1 MYSPDEAFQS
11 GMIDKM
17 SNTESL
23 MNEAMTIASEYAEKN
38 PLAFRSLKGLLRKPV
53 IQVSDQREESVIDEF
68 IEIWFS
74 EQSQAQLKT
83 VQIRS

>member
-1 MYSPDEAFQS
+1 MYSPDEALQM
-11 GMIDKM
+11 GLIDKLAT
-17 SNTESL
+17 SDSL
-23 MNEAMTIASEYAEKN
+23 MNEAMNIASEYAGKN
-38 PLAFRSLKGLLRKPV
+38 PQAFRSIKGLLRKPV
-53 IQVSDQREESVIDEF
+53 MQESDQREESVIDEF